1 VSAQPW
7 DEAAVAAALK
17 AGQPVFIDFTAD
29 WCLTCKFNERTVL
42 SREQVRAAFTRH
54 QVAFFVADW
63 TRRDARISAKLAEHG
78 RAGVPMYLMISPSKP
93 GQPEVL
99 PELLTADL
107 VIQAVERASGLRAD
121 AT

>member
-1 VSAQPW
+1 LAQPW
-7 DEAAVAAALK
+7 DDAAVAAALK

-42 SREQVRAAFTRH
+42 AREEVRTAFSRH

-63 TRRDARISAKLAEHG
+63 TRRDERITAKLGEHG
-78 RAGVPMYLMISPSKP
+78 RAGVPLYLVISPTAP
-93 GQPEVL
+93 DRPEIL
-99 PELLTADL
+99 PELLTPDL
-107 VIQAVERASGLRAD
+107 VIQAVQRAAGASAD